1 MERIHAICNHPVWKE
16 SVEKIQALEQERIF
30 CKHNPQHFL
39 DVARLAWI
47 ENLEKDLEIEKELI
61 YAAGLLHDIGRH
73 LQYEKGIPHDKG
85 SAMLAEKIMEDCGF
99 TKKEQ
104 EEVLSAILQHRI
116 KETRSLDSFA
126 GLIYRADKA
135 SRACLFCSA
144 RNACNWD
151 EEKKNLKLTV

>member
-1 MERIHAICNHPVWKE
+1 MNSR
-16 SVEKIQALEQERIF
+16 
-30 CKHNPQHFL
+30 
-39 DVARLAWI
+39 
-47 ENLEKDLEIEKELI
+47 KELH
-61 YAAGLLHDIGRH
+61 AASLHTFGFLFVSLYTVFSGIP
-73 LQYEKGIPHDKG
+73 QYEKGIPHDKG
-85 SAMLAEKIMEDCGF
+85 SAMLAEKIMNDCGF
-99 TKKEQ
+99 NKKEQ

-116 KETRSLDSFA
+116 RETRSLDSFS

>member
-16 SVEKIQALEQERIF
+16 SVKKIQALEQERIF

-47 ENLEKDLEIEKELI
+47 ENLEKNLGIEKELI

-85 SAMLAEKIMEDCGF
+85 SAILAEKIMEDCGL
-99 TKKEQ
+99 TKKEK

-116 KETRSLDSFA
+116 KETRSLDSFS